1 MFVEMYP
8 IDSLQ
13 IEASLRNL
21 KMAGCTDSP
30 AIERL
35 YPPPNPK
42 IAGKKVVPAIERLA
56 RDFYNSQE
64 ALEEVTLYENLAC
77 DIVAFKNTIFCS
89 C

>member
-1 MFVEMYP
+1 MFVETYL

-13 IEASLRNL
+13 MDASLYNL
-21 KMAGCTDSP
+21 KMAGCTDSL

-56 RDFYNSQE
+56 GDFYNSQE
-64 ALEEVTLYENLAC
+64 APEEVTLYENLAC
-77 DIVAFKNTIFCS
+77 DIVAFNNAIFCS